1 MLAAA
6 TLLFLIALPIVDCR
20 HRNVFSIEELG
31 EHFSAKDYDQGKRDK
46 GMNQAINAHSK
57 FDRGITTTT
66 MPCYSKAT
74 ICSMLSEIVK
84 MVSKRDSTKICGE
97 MSKEACRCSNRQ
109 KDGKCESC
117 LVKLASGESVS
128 MK

>member
-6 TLLFLIALPIVDCR
+6 TLFFLIALPIVNCR

-57 FDRGITTTT
+57 GDRGIITRTESL
-66 MPCYSKAT
+66 YSKQEAC
-74 ICSMLSEIVK
+74 IMLTKLVK
-84 MVSKRDSTKICGE
+84 MSHKNEATKICQI
-97 MSKEACRCSNRQ
+97 SKGDCRCDRPRFERTCN
-109 KDGKCESC
+109 EC
-117 LVKLASGESVS
+117 LVNGTTSESVS
-128 MK
+128 LK